1 MKIYLINEV
10 DNKILFS
17 SSVELRDHFSLV
29 YQDQNT
35 LKIVS
40 ISQKTHQGTV
50 EKNKQKG
57 GGIRNLNIF
66 INLNKKK
73 IK

>member
-1 MKIYLINEV
+1 MINEV

-29 YQDQNT
+29 YQDHNT

-40 ISQKTHQGTV
+40 ISQKTCQGTV
-50 EKNKQKG
+50 EK
-57 GGIRNLNIF
+57 I
-66 INLNKKK
+66 NKKGEGSE
-73 IK
+73 I

>member
-1 MKIYLINEV
+1 MINEV

-29 YQDQNT
+29 YQDHNT

-40 ISQKTHQGTV
+40 ISQKTCQGTV
-50 EKNKQKG
+50 EKIKRGRDQKFEH
-57 GGIRNLNIF
+57 LNHQHQF
-66 INLNKKK
+66 K
-73 IK
+73 